1 MWLVWTQMAH
11 DLPVNPILHSWAC
24 TCSHWVKTT
33 TEIQVA
39 TSSPASCILFIIA
52 VELLLCSSMLLL
64 TLKVPWDVQRGYQ
77 CGQAPGLAVCCFWM
91 PWPGLY
97 LQQCFRN
104 LWSCVSNIPVWNLAV
119 NSPRCRG
126 MNQLQ
131 NSPLHQKHKT
141 DQKTVYMR
149 CQGEKTKWE
158 KVDEDLI
165 DALPHVDL
173 FYKHYFIIFFR
184 GETTQTQILHT
195 LIFAGQNCVC
205 SGYQCFVVH
214 EPLLC

>member
-1 MWLVWTQMAH
+1 
-11 DLPVNPILHSWAC
+11 
-24 TCSHWVKTT
+24 
-33 TEIQVA
+33 
-39 TSSPASCILFIIA
+39 
-52 VELLLCSSMLLL
+52 
-64 TLKVPWDVQRGYQ
+64 
-77 CGQAPGLAVCCFWM
+77 M